1 MVKRNCSRFSLH
13 RKDEV
18 YVYISTLE
26 LPFLLM
32 QIGFYAGYVASAFTF
47 GRFVSGYPLGQV
59 TDAVGRK
66 PVIISG
72 LLSIMVFS
80 LTFGL
85 SPTFGFAITTRFV
98 DCLKMS
104 SAGFTATRGQVLA
117 AFHILLRCGSEKS
130 FCQLRYDV
138 WSPNVCQ
145 HFNWRRT
152 K

>member
-1 MVKRNCSRFSLH
+1 
-13 RKDEV
+13 
-18 YVYISTLE
+18 
-26 LPFLLM
+26 M

-66 PVIISG
+66 PVIIAG

-98 DCLKMS
+98 ECLMTS
-104 SAGFTATRGQVLA
+104 SVGLTATPGQVLT
-117 AFHILLRCGSEKS
+117 AFHIL
-130 FCQLRYDV
+130 FCVPVPRNRFVSYYMTCILQTYANTSSGV
-138 WSPNVCQ
+138 EPNKPNVFDLTACP
-145 HFNWRRT
+145 RRT
-152 K
+152 GLSSD